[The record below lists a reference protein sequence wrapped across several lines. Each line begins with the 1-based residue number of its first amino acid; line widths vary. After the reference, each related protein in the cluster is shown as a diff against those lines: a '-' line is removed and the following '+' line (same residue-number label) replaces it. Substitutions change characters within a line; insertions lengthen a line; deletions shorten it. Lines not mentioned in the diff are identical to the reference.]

1 VSDGERFHRDDP
13 KRTHPRRNMSGILRS
28 DDPWR
33 MRPSPDE
40 RREFTEGDGSH
51 PRSEASP
58 RNDGMED
65 AYRVADEN
73 LRDGQQWR
81 SNSYNQQ
88 GYDWRSASYGYRSS
102 GYGAPRFGPA
112 FNSPFGSAYG
122 GRSFDGL
129 LEQMVRTYMDMMGL
143 VGTMIN
149 GLTRPGYPQY
159 SRPFEGR
166 RDAEPRNSS
175 EPRPRVTSAVR
186 IEVISS
192 QPNEVAL
199 DLKALPPGVALSI
212 PPLRSLNSGGLELND
227 IRLQTEGSKYVLR
240 VRIPDS
246 HPGGLYSGLI
256 VETRSGEP
264 CGTIAVRVG
273 QPVQDRTR
281 ARPAKK
287 G

>member
-1 VSDGERFHRDDP
+1 
-13 KRTHPRRNMSGILRS
+13 
-28 DDPWR
+28 

-40 RREFTEGDGSH
+40 RREFTGGDGSQAQ
-51 PRSEASP
+51 SEGSP

-65 AYRVADEN
+65 VYRVADEN

-81 SNSYNQQ
+81 SNPHSHQ

-102 GYGAPRFGPA
+102 SYGAPRFGPA
-112 FNSPFGSAYG
+112 FSSPFGSAYG

-129 LEQMVRTYMDMMGL
+129 LEQMIRTYMDMMGL

-159 SRPFEGR
+159 PRPFEGR
-166 RDAEPRNSS
+166 RDAEPRYSS
-175 EPRPRVTSAVR
+175 EHRPRATLAVR

-192 QPNEVAL
+192 QPSEVAL

-212 PPLRSLNSGGLELND
+212 PPLRAFNNGGFELND
-227 IRLQTEGSKYVLR
+227 IQLKTEANKYVLR
-240 VRIPDS
+240 LRIPDA

-256 VETRSGEP
+256 VETRGGEP
-264 CGTIAVRVG
+264 CGTVAVRVG

-281 ARPAKK
+281 ARPTKR